1 MRPGQEDDG
10 ERPERSTLAGGKP
23 GAPPARGELAGLGF
37 QLAGTIFLFLFVGR
51 WLDGRFGTNPW
62 LTMIFVFVG
71 AGAAFYG
78 MYRKLMAG
86 QKRDAERRRRGE
98 R

>member
-1 MRPGQEDDG
+1 MTPGEADHG
-10 ERPERSTLAGGKP
+10 ERPERTTPGDRKVGSPSKGGD
-23 GAPPARGELAGLGF
+23 LAGLGF

-51 WLDGRFGTNPW
+51 WLDGRFDTSPW
-62 LTMIFVFVG
+62 LTMTFVFAG
-71 AGAAFYG
+71 AGAAFYA

-86 QKRDAERRRRGE
+86 QKRDAERRKRGE